1 MAEKPPGELNQN
13 PISDRRTGQCGVCL
27 IGFQQLIFGGQ
38 RCKVVSTRTPVY
50 DESIRTSL
58 LEKLRHLAPEQVEEV
73 EHFVDLLAQHRAEAH
88 RLTQAASRLAEPA
101 FAHVWDNPDDAD
113 YDRL

>member
-1 MAEKPPGELNQN
+1 MTRAHEQA
-13 PISDRRTGQCGVCL
+13 L
-27 IGFQQLIFGGQ
+27 I
-38 RCKVVSTRTPVY
+38 
-50 DESIRTSL
+50 
-58 LEKLRHLAPEQVEEV
+58 EKLRHLGPEQVEEV
-73 EHFVDLLAQHRAEAH
+73 EHLVDVLAQRRADEH